1 MRLRSILWLFFLIH
15 ICFAQNERS
24 IARDGNKN
32 YAKGLFS
39 DSEINY
45 KKSLSKNKD
54 FEEVQFNLADALFR
68 QDRYDESINILNDLI
83 SDTKNT
89 SLKSESYY
97 NLGNNFL
104 QKQELENAID
114 AYKNCLRLN
123 PSDEEARYNLAKTIS
138 LMQQQEENEDEQE
151 QNEDEQEQNE
161 DEQEQNSGETS
172 DQSKEQQQQNSGETS
187 DQGDDKK
194 DSSSSNDT
202 EEGQENK
209 AEERNE
215 RSNEDLSREDIE
227 RILNALEREEQRVQS
242 EMQKNQQKGKQKL
255 LEKDW

>member
-15 ICFAQNERS
+15 ICLAQNERS

-89 SLKSESYY
+89 NLKSESYY

-104 QKQELENAID
+104 QKQELENAVD

-123 PSDEEARYNLAKTIS
+123 PTDEEARYNLAKAIS
-138 LMQQQEENEDEQE
+138 LMQQQE

-194 DSSSSNDT
+194 DSSNSNDN
-202 EEGQENK
+202 EEGQENN
-209 AEERNE
+209 AEEQNE

-242 EMQKNQQKGKQKL
+242 EMQKSQQKGKQKL

>member
-161 DEQEQNSGETS
+161 DE
-172 DQSKEQQQQNSGETS
+172 
-187 DQGDDKK
+187 
-194 DSSSSNDT
+194 
-202 EEGQENK
+202 
-209 AEERNE
+209 
-215 RSNEDLSREDIE
+215 
-227 RILNALEREEQRVQS
+227 
-242 EMQKNQQKGKQKL
+242 
-255 LEKDW
+255 

>member
-1 MRLRSILWLFFLIH
+1 MRYWVILWLFFFMH
-15 ICFAQNERS
+15 ICFAQNARS

-32 YAKGLFS
+32 YEKGLFS

-83 SDTKNT
+83 SDTKNIN
-89 SLKSESYY
+89 LKSESYY

-104 QKQELENAID
+104 QKQELENAVD
-114 AYKNCLRLN
+114 AYKHCLRLN
-123 PSDEEARYNLAKTIS
+123 PSDEEARYNLAKAIS
-138 LMQQQEENEDEQE
+138 FMQQHEQNEDKQE

-161 DEQEQNSGETS
+161 
-172 DQSKEQQQQNSGETS
+172 EQQQQNSGETS
-187 DQGDDKK
+187 DQSQEQQQQNSGETSDEGDDKK

-202 EEGQENK
+202 EERQENN

-227 RILNALEREEQRVQS
+227 RILDALEREEQRVQS

>member
-1 MRLRSILWLFFLIH
+1 MRFRSILWLFFLIH
-15 ICFAQNERS
+15 ICFSQNERS

-32 YAKGLFS
+32 YEKGLFS

-68 QDRYDESINILNDLI
+68 QDRYDEAINILNDLI
-83 SDTKNT
+83 SNTKNT
-89 SLKSESYY
+89 NLKSESYY

-104 QKQELENAID
+104 QKQELENAVD

-151 QNEDEQEQNE
+151 QNEDEQEQN
-161 DEQEQNSGETS
+161 SGETS
-172 DQSKEQQQQNSGETS
+172 DQSKDQQQQNSGETS

-202 EEGQENK
+202 EEGQENN
-209 AEERNE
+209 AEKRNE